1 MISFSFS
8 DSDEDWMKIQVKY
21 AIISLLVLQISHL
34 HYSIYV
40 SLKTPTKKVH
50 LHILIYKKAIN

>member
-40 SLKTPTKKVH
+40 SLKTPTKKGSFTH
-50 LHILIYKKAIN
+50 LDLQKSN